1 MGVYSFLLL
10 LIIMEIHFIKK
21 EWKNP
26 VFGCI
31 RVLEPGSEVKLEGT
45 YVSPL

>member
-1 MGVYSFLLL
+1 
-10 LIIMEIHFIKK
+10 MEIHFIKK

-31 RVLEPGSEVKLEGT
+31 RVLEPGNEVKPEGT

>member
-1 MGVYSFLLL
+1 MGMCSFLL
-10 LIIMEIHFIKK
+10 IIIIGIHFIKK

-26 VFGCI
+26 VFECI
-31 RVLEPGSEVKLEGT
+31 RVLEPGSEVKHEGA